1 MFCENCGKHL
11 HEGDRFCSACGYP
24 VGKLRTQSDEF
35 STDQIDENQ
44 MIRRA
49 PEPEYRNDR
58 MEGMGYGFRMEKQ
71 PEVEEDDDDDDRWE
85 KEERKEKITFVVLGL
100 IIVCLVVAI
109 VFGVVKLMGAGT
121 PKEEKIP
128 QLNEQMK
135 EDLEKSQQS
144 DLGEESQMESADA
157 KPADVTAAAPVVT
170 ATPEPTQ
177 EISEPTEEPVE
188 ITVTP
193 TPTPEETAQEEVS
206 GVEVNTDTSTNA
218 EYVIPDSSSR
228 YLTNA
233 DLASLTEWQIR
244 IARNEIY
251 ARHGRIFKTN
261 DLNDYFKGK
270 SWYQPSV
277 SPEKFDNS
285 YLNTIEIENVKLIT
299 EYEKIHNMNQ

>member
-24 VGKLRTQSDEF
+24 VEKLRTQSDEF
-35 STDQIDENQ
+35 STDQIDDNQ
-44 MIRRA
+44 MIRRT
-49 PEPEYRNDR
+49 PESEYRNDR

-71 PEVEEDDDDDDRWE
+71 PEIDDDDDDDRWE
-85 KEERKEKITFVVLGL
+85 KEERKEKITFVILGL

-109 VFGVVKLMGAGT
+109 AFGVVNLMGEGT
-121 PKEEKIP
+121 PKKEKIP

-144 DLGEESQMESADA
+144 NFGEESQVETAGADTV
-157 KPADVTAAAPVVT
+157 DVTAAAPVVI

-177 EISEPTEEPVE
+177 EISEPTEEPAE

-193 TPTPEETAQEEVS
+193 TPIPEEAVQPEVS
-206 GVEVNTDTSTNA
+206 GTEANADSSANA

-233 DLASLTEWQIR
+233 DLAGLSEWQIR

-251 ARHGRIFKTN
+251 ARHGWIFKTD
-261 DLNDYFKGK
+261 DLNDYFRGK

-299 EYEKIHNMNQ
+299 EYEKLHNMNQ